1 MNFDNNNYIL
11 KKFKMKCVVNDENFS
26 YHDIFDRDLKNI
38 RINIE
43 SIIHDTNYKKYND
56 TMYTLI
62 YNFFIKNCLNESEN
76 NCVVSL
82 SGGVDSMVLIS
93 ILILIKN
100 INKFEKKHKLDFNIY
115 AIHINYG
122 NRLETDQEEQ
132 FLTEWC
138 HENNVEIIVKKMND
152 YKRCN
157 QDRSEYEE
165 ETKELDLNYIIKL
178 FKNMVQM
185 VYFLPII
192 KMMNKKILFL
202 IL

>member
-1 MNFDNNNYIL
+1 
-11 KKFKMKCVVNDENFS
+11 
-26 YHDIFDRDLKNI
+26 
-38 RINIE
+38 
-43 SIIHDTNYKKYND
+43 
-56 TMYTLI
+56 MYTLI

-100 INKFEKKHKLDFNIY
+100 INKLKKHKLDFNIY

-122 NRLETDQEEQ
+122 NRFQEEQ